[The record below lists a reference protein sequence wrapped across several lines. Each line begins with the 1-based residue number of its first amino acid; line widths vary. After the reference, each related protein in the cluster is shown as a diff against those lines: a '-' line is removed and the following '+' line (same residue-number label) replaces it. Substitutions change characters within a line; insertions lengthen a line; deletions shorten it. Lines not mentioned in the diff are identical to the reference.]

1 MSIDFYVEVFSLIL
15 AVLFYNDLKATKM
28 VYFIPFLLLT
38 VIVEFI
44 GYLSYLYNIGNRNY
58 WLYNIFNIIEFI
70 FYAYLFYFNFK
81 ISFLKK
87 LVLSFIPLL
96 ITFSIINYLFLQKVD
111 HFHTY
116 TLLFGSFF
124 MVFFC
129 CCYFYEW
136 VLPDQISQ
144 NLLKQS
150 FFWICVGLLLFYLGS
165 VIINALFE
173 YLRSS
178 DMLQEGKKIY
188 TLINKSLN
196 IVLYTS
202 FSISFILCRNNKK
215 SSLSPS

>member
-1 MSIDFYVEVFSLIL
+1 MSIDFYLEVISLLISIFL
-15 AVLFYNDLKATKM
+15 YKDLKSTKM

-38 VIVEFI
+38 VTVEFI
-44 GYLSYLYNIGNRNY
+44 GYLSVYYNLGNKNY
-58 WLYNIFNIIEFI
+58 RIYNIFNLLEFI
-70 FYAYLFYFNFK
+70 FYAFLFYNNFK
-81 ISFLKK
+81 IQILKK
-87 LVLSFIPLL
+87 LAIAFIPLL
-96 ITFSIINYLFLQKVD
+96 IAFSLINYLFFQGID

>member
-1 MSIDFYVEVFSLIL
+1 MLIFFYFEVISLLL
-15 AVLFYNDLKATKM
+15 AIIFYKDLKATKM

-38 VIVEFI
+38 VTVESI
-44 GYLSYLYNIGNRNY
+44 GYLSILYNIGNKNY
-58 WLYNIFNIIEFI
+58 WLYNIFNIVEFL
-70 FYAYLFYFNFK
+70 FYAFLFYHNFK
-81 ISFLKK
+81 LPVLKK
-87 LVLSFIPLL
+87 IVVAFIPVL
-96 ITFSIINYLFLQKVD
+96 ITFSIINYVFLQGVD

-136 VLPDQISQ
+136 VLPEQITQ

-178 DMLQEGKKIY
+178 DMLLEGKKIY

-196 IVLYTS
+196 CILYTS
-202 FSISFILCRNNKK
+202 FSISFILCRNNRKN
-215 SSLSPS
+215 SLSPS

>member
-1 MSIDFYVEVFSLIL
+1 MSIDFYFEVLSLVIAIFL
-15 AVLFYNDLKATKM
+15 YKDLKATKM

-38 VIVEFI
+38 VTVEFT
-44 GYLSYLYNIGNRNY
+44 GFLSIQYNFGNKNY
-58 WLYNIFNIIEFI
+58 WLYNIFNIVEFV
-70 FYAYLFYFNFK
+70 FYAFLFYQNFK
-81 ISFLKK
+81 APALKK
-87 LVLSFIPLL
+87 IVLNFIPLL
-96 ITFSIINYLFLQKVD
+96 ILFSAVNYVYFQGID
-111 HFHTY
+111 RFHTY

-136 VLPDQISQ
+136 VLPEQITQ

-178 DMLQEGKKIY
+178 DMLQQGKRIY
-188 TLINKSLN
+188 SFINQSLN

-202 FSISFILCRNNKK
+202 FSISFILCRNNRKN
-215 SSLSPS
+215 SLSPL

>member
-1 MSIDFYVEVFSLIL
+1 MSIDFYLEVISLLISIFL
-15 AVLFYNDLKATKM
+15 YKDLKSTKM

-38 VIVEFI
+38 VTVEFI
-44 GYLSYLYNIGNRNY
+44 GYLSVYYNLGNKNY
-58 WLYNIFNIIEFI
+58 RIYNIFNLVEFV
-70 FYAYLFYFNFK
+70 FYAFLFYNNFK
-81 ISFLKK
+81 IQILKK
-87 LVLSFIPLL
+87 LSIAFIPLL
-96 ITFSIINYLFLQKVD
+96 LAFSLINYLFFQGID

>member
-1 MSIDFYVEVFSLIL
+1 MSIDFYFELFSLVIAIL
-15 AVLFYNDLKATKM
+15 LYKDLKASKM

-38 VIVEFI
+38 VTVEFI
-44 GYLSYLYNIGNRNY
+44 GFLSIQYNFGNKNY
-58 WLYNIFNIIEFI
+58 WLYNIFNIVEFV
-70 FYAYLFYFNFK
+70 FYAFLFYQNFK
-81 ISFLKK
+81 APALKK
-87 LVLSFIPLL
+87 IVFNFIPLL
-96 ITFSIINYLFLQKVD
+96 ILFSAVNYIYFQGTD
-111 HFHTY
+111 RFHTY

-136 VLPDQISQ
+136 VLPEQITQ
-144 NLLKQS
+144 NLLKQT

-178 DMLQEGKKIY
+178 DMLQQGKKIY
-188 TLINKSLN
+188 SFINQSLN

-202 FSISFILCRNNKK
+202 FSISFILCRNNRKN
-215 SSLSPS
+215 SLSPL

>member
-1 MSIDFYVEVFSLIL
+1 MSIDFYLEVISLLISIFL
-15 AVLFYNDLKATKM
+15 YKDLKSTKM

-38 VIVEFI
+38 VTVEFI
-44 GYLSYLYNIGNRNY
+44 GYLSVYYNLGNKNY
-58 WLYNIFNIIEFI
+58 RIYNIFNLVEFV
-70 FYAYLFYFNFK
+70 FYAFLFYNNFK
-81 ISFLKK
+81 IQILKK
-87 LVLSFIPLL
+87 LAIAFIPLL
-96 ITFSIINYLFLQKVD
+96 LAFSLINYLFFQGID

>member
-1 MSIDFYVEVFSLIL
+1 MSLDFYFEVLSLLISIFL
-15 AVLFYNDLKATKM
+15 YKDLKTTKM
-28 VYFIPFLLLT
+28 VYFIQFLLLT
-38 VIVEFI
+38 VIAESI
-44 GYLSYLYNIGNRNY
+44 GYLSVLYNVGNKNY
-58 WLYNIFNIIEFI
+58 RIYNIFNLIEFI
-70 FYAYLFYFNFK
+70 FYAFLFYYNFK
-81 ISFLKK
+81 IPVLKK
-87 LVLSFIPLL
+87 IVLVFIPLL
-96 ITFSIINYLFLQKVD
+96 LIFSLTNYIFLQGPE

-136 VLPDQISQ
+136 VLPEQITQ

-150 FFWICVGLLLFYLGS
+150 FFWICVGVLLFYLGS

-178 DMLQEGKKIY
+178 DMLLEGKKIY

-196 IVLYTS
+196 CILYTS
-202 FSISFILCRNNKK
+202 FSISFILCRNNRKN
-215 SSLSPS
+215 SLSPS

>member
-1 MSIDFYVEVFSLIL
+1 MSLDFYFEVMSLVISIFL
-15 AVLFYNDLKATKM
+15 YKDLKTTKM

-38 VIVEFI
+38 VTVEFI
-44 GYLSYLYNIGNRNY
+44 GYLSVLYNVGNKNY
-58 WLYNIFNIIEFI
+58 RIYNLFNLVEFI
-70 FYAYLFYFNFK
+70 FYAFLFYHNFK
-81 ISFLKK
+81 ISILKK
-87 LVLSFIPLL
+87 FVIAFISLL
-96 ITFSIINYLFLQKVD
+96 IAFSLFNYLFLQGID

-136 VLPDQISQ
+136 VLPEQISQ

-178 DMLQEGKKIY
+178 DMIQEGKKIY
-188 TLINKSLN
+188 TFINKSLN

>member
-1 MSIDFYVEVFSLIL
+1 MSIAFFFEALSLVVAL
-15 AVLFYNDLKATKM
+15 LYYPALKKTKM

-44 GYLSYLYNIGNRNY
+44 GFLSIEYDVKNQNY
-58 WLYNIFNIIEFI
+58 WLYNVFTAVEFL
-70 FYAYLFYFNFK
+70 FYAFLFAENFK
-81 ISFLKK
+81 LPILKK
-87 LVLSFIPLL
+87 AAYWFMPILVSFSLL
-96 ITFSIINYLFLQKVD
+96 NNRFLQSPN

-136 VLPDQISQ
+136 VLPEQITL
-144 NLLKQS
+144 NLLKQP

-165 VIINALFE
+165 VIINALYE

-178 DMLQEGKKIY
+178 DMDKEGRRIY
-188 TLINKSLN
+188 SLINRSLN
-196 IVLYTS
+196 VILYSS
-202 FSISFILCRNNKK
+202 FIISFRVCRNNRKE
-215 SSLSPS
+215 SLSQL

>member
-1 MSIDFYVEVFSLIL
+1 MSIDFYLEVISLLISIFL
-15 AVLFYNDLKATKM
+15 YKDLKSTKM

-38 VIVEFI
+38 VTVEFI
-44 GYLSYLYNIGNRNY
+44 GYLSVYYNLGNKNY
-58 WLYNIFNIIEFI
+58 RIYNIFNLVEFV
-70 FYAYLFYFNFK
+70 FYAFLFYNNFK
-81 ISFLKK
+81 IQILKK
-87 LVLSFIPLL
+87 LSIAFIPLL
-96 ITFSIINYLFLQKVD
+96 IAFSLINYLFFQGID

>member
-1 MSIDFYVEVFSLIL
+1 
-15 AVLFYNDLKATKM
+15 M

-44 GYLSYLYNIGNRNY
+44 GYLSGDFAAKNQNY
-58 WLYNIFNIIEFI
+58 WLYNIFTAIEFI
-70 FYAYLFYFNFK
+70 FYTFLFAENFKLPILKKAAYLFM
-81 ISFLKK
+81 
-87 LVLSFIPLL
+87 PLL
-96 ITFSIINYLFLQKVD
+96 VCFSIINSRFLQGPD

-136 VLPDQISQ
+136 VLPEQITL
-144 NLLKQS
+144 NLVKQP

-165 VIINALFE
+165 VIINALYE

-178 DMLQEGKKIY
+178 DMDKEGRRIY
-188 TLINKSLN
+188 GLINRSLN
-196 IVLYTS
+196 VILYSS
-202 FSISFILCRNNKK
+202 FIISFRICRNNRKE
-215 SSLSPS
+215 SLSQLS

>member
-1 MSIDFYVEVFSLIL
+1 MSLDFYFEVMSLVISIFL
-15 AVLFYNDLKATKM
+15 YKDLKTTKM

-38 VIVEFI
+38 VTVEFI
-44 GYLSYLYNIGNRNY
+44 GYLSVLYNVGNKNY
-58 WLYNIFNIIEFI
+58 RIYNLFNLVEFL
-70 FYAYLFYFNFK
+70 FYAYLFYYNFK
-81 ISFLKK
+81 ISILKK
-87 LVLSFIPLL
+87 FVIAFIPLL
-96 ITFSIINYLFLQKVD
+96 IAFSLFNYLFLQGID

-136 VLPDQISQ
+136 VLPEQISQ

-178 DMLQEGKKIY
+178 DMIQEGKKIY
-188 TLINKSLN
+188 TFINKSLN

-215 SSLSPS
+215 SSLSQS